1 MELSNVEEILKG
13 YLTLLPL
20 KRRTLKLF
28 DEALDK
34 GTNSLM
40 SDYIRETEKISLDVS
55 IFY

>member
-40 SDYIRETEKISLDVS
+40 SDYIRETEKISLDV
-55 IFY
+55 